1 MTTLGSGLIARHHCF
16 TSPVVKLLIAF
27 TAETLVHPKQ
37 VPSEFAA
44 WLHNQPRLTARTK
57 ERYRRHAAKLL
68 GVDIPPAITVPIHK
82 NRAPHVTPNSGL
94 TMESYKATIEKLKR
108 INRANDDAA
117 IAKQVALTL
126 FICTAITGYSLADL
140 LTSSSLSTPKTDTQG
155 LSSCELTI
163 HPVRHNKTTAPI
175 THHYSG
181 LNELEV
187 AQMKGLITI
196 AAVHKEHPEFFRKL
210 HKNAFNYIANANPVK
225 QCNLWDMRR
234 LYPPILGYK
243 KHD

>member
-1 MTTLGSGLIARHHCF
+1 MTTLGSGLIARPHCF
-16 TSPVVKLLIAF
+16 TRPVVKLLIAF
-27 TAETLVHPKQ
+27 TAETLLHPKQ
-37 VPSEFAA
+37 APSEFAA
-44 WLHNQPRLTARTK
+44 WLHKQPKLTARTK
-57 ERYRRHAAKLL
+57 ERYRRHASTLL
-68 GVDIPPAITVPIHK
+68 GVDIPKSDMQSQDINALDESVTAIT
-82 NRAPHVTPNSGL
+82 L
-94 TMESYKATIEKLKR
+94 TVETYKATIEKLKR

-163 HPVRHNKTTAPI
+163 HPVRHNKTTSPI

-181 LNELEV
+181 LNEFEV
-187 AQMKGLITI
+187 AQMKALITI

-210 HKNAFNYIANANPVK
+210 HKNGFNYITNANPVK

-234 LYPPILGYK
+234 IYPKVLGYLQ
-243 KHD
+243 DA